1 MRTED
6 AEWWS
11 GKMISATTNGEF
23 FGGIFRNEMIPLGA
37 TDDGDDNK
45 F

>member
-1 MRTED
+1 M
-6 AEWWS
+6 
-11 GKMISATTNGEF
+11 MISATTNGEF